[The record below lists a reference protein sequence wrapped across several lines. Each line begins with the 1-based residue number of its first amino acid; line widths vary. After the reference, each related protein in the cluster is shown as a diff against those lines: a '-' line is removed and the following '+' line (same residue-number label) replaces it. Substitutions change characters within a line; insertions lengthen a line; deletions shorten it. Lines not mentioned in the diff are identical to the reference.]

1 MAIIIDTGGAGTDT
15 YVELQASIARWMNRT
30 DLGADIPGFIANAES
45 RIATDLRV
53 RKMLVSLT
61 ISAAAGQGALLPPGW
76 LEFKSLAINGCPL
89 SYMPQEMLALR
100 STYQAGTPEA
110 YTVVGGEVLLSP
122 LPDVA
127 YSVDTVYYKKL
138 DPLFQ
143 SSSNWLLTDHPNVYL
158 YAALVEGALF
168 LKKPDEASTWA
179 SLYGGL
185 IESLRSEDARAAS
198 SGSTLR
204 MRRR

>member
-1 MAIIIDTGGAGTDT
+1 MAIVIDTGTAGIDT
-15 YVELQASIARWMNRT
+15 YDDLKAAVARWMNRT

-53 RKMLVSLT
+53 RKMLVSMTLN
-61 ISAAAGQGALLPPGW
+61 AAAGQGALLPPGW
-76 LEFKSLAINGCPL
+76 LEFKSLAIDGCPL
-89 SYMPQEMLALR
+89 SFMPQEMLALR
-100 STYQAGTPEA
+100 STYQAGTPQS
-110 YTVVGGEVLLSP
+110 YTTVGSEVLLNP

-127 YSVDTVYYKKL
+127 YSVDTVYYKKI

-158 YAALVEGALF
+158 YAAMVEGALF
-168 LKKPDEASTWA
+168 LKKPDEAATWA
-179 SLYGGL
+179 GLYGGL
-185 IESLRSEDARAAS
+185 IESLRSEDARATS

>member
-1 MAIIIDTGGAGTDT
+1 MAIVIDTGTAGTDT

-30 DLGADIPGFIANAES
+30 DLGADIPGFIANAEA

-53 RKMLVSLT
+53 RKMLVSLP
-61 ISAAAGQGALLPPGW
+61 ISAAAGQNALLPPGW
-76 LEFKSLAINGCPL
+76 LEFKSLSINGCPL
-89 SYMPQEMLALR
+89 SYMPQEMLAER
-100 STYQAGTPEA
+100 SNFIAGVPDV
-110 YTVVGGEVLLSP
+110 YSIVGSDVLLNP

-127 YSVDTVYYKKL
+127 YSIDTVYYKRI

-143 SSSNWLLTDHPNVYL
+143 SSTNWLLTDHPNVYL
-158 YAALVEGALF
+158 YAALTEGALF
-168 LKKPDEASTWA
+168 LKKPDEAQTWA
-179 SLYGGL
+179 ALYGGL
-185 IESLRSEDARAAS
+185 IESLRSEDARATS

>member
-1 MAIIIDTGGAGTDT
+1 MAIVIDTGTAAAGT
-15 YVELQASIARWMNRT
+15 YEELKTEVARWMNRT
-30 DLGADIPGFIANAES
+30 DLGADIPGFIAHAEA

-53 RKMLVSLT
+53 RRMLVSL
-61 ISAAAGQGALLPPGW
+61 SVNAAAGEGALLPPGW

-89 SYMPQEMLALR
+89 SYMPQEMLAR
-100 STYQAGTPEA
+100 YSSYTAGTPEA
-110 YTVVGGEVLLSP
+110 YTIVGDEVLLNP

-127 YSVDTVYYKKL
+127 YSIDTVYYKRFA
-138 DPLFQ
+138 PLFQ
-143 SSSNWLLTDHPNVYL
+143 SGSNWLLVDYPNVYL

-168 LKKPDEASTWA
+168 LKKPDEAATWA
-179 SLYGGL
+179 KLYGGL
-185 IESLRSEDARAAS
+185 IESLRSDDARATS

>member
-1 MAIIIDTGGAGTDT
+1 MAIVIDTGTAGTDT
-15 YVELQASIARWMNRT
+15 YDELKSSIARWMNRT
-30 DLGADIPGFIANAES
+30 DLGTDIPGFVVNAEA

-61 ISAAAGQGALLPPGW
+61 LNAPAGAGAPLPAGW

-100 STYQAGTPEA
+100 GSYQAGTPEV
-110 YTVVGGEVLLSP
+110 YTIVGSDVLLNP

-127 YSVDTVYYKKL
+127 YSVDTVYYKRI

-143 SSSNWLLTDHPNVYL
+143 SSTNWLLTEHPNVYL

-168 LKKPDEASTWA
+168 LKKPDEAATWA
-179 SLYGGL
+179 QLYGGL
-185 IESLRSEDARAAS
+185 IESLRSEDARATS

>member
-1 MAIIIDTGGAGTDT
+1 MAIVIDTGTAGTDT
-15 YVELQASIARWMNRT
+15 YIELQASVARWMNRT

-61 ISAAAGQGALLPPGW
+61 LNAAAGQGALLPAGW
-76 LEFKSLAINGCPL
+76 LEFKSLAVNGCPL
-89 SYMPQEMLALR
+89 SFMPPEVLAER
-100 STYQAGTPEA
+100 RDYQAGQPEY
-110 YTVVGGEVLLSP
+110 YTIVGSEVLLNP

-127 YSVDTVYYKKL
+127 HSIDTIYYKRL

-158 YAALVEGALF
+158 YAALTEGALF
-168 LKKPDEASTWA
+168 LKKPDEAATWA
-179 SLYGGL
+179 ALYGGL

>member
-1 MAIIIDTGGAGTDT
+1 MAIVIDTGTGGTDT
-15 YVELQASIARWMNRT
+15 YTELQASIARWMNRT
-30 DLGADIPGFIANAES
+30 DLGADIPTFIAHAES

-53 RKMLVSLT
+53 RKMLTSLT
-61 ISAAAGQGALLPPGW
+61 LNAAAGQGAALPAGW
-76 LEFKSLAINGCPL
+76 LEFKSLGVNGNVL
-89 SYMPQEMLALR
+89 SYMAPELLAERGHYQPGEPQV
-100 STYQAGTPEA
+100 
-110 YTVVGGEVLLSP
+110 YTIVGGDVLLNP

-127 YSVDTVYYKKL
+127 YSIDTVYYKRL

-158 YAALVEGALF
+158 YAALTEGALF
-168 LKKPDEASTWA
+168 LKKPDEAATWA
-179 SLYGGL
+179 GLYGGL
-185 IESLRSEDARAAS
+185 VESLRSEDKRATS

>member
-1 MAIIIDTGGAGTDT
+1 MAIVIDTGTAGTDT
-15 YVELQASIARWMNRT
+15 YTELQASIARWMNRT
-30 DLGADIPGFIANAES
+30 DLGADIPGFIAGAES

-53 RKMLVSLT
+53 RKMLVSAT
-61 ISAAAGQGALLPPGW
+61 MSAAAGAGALLPPGW
-76 LEFKSLAINGCPL
+76 LEFKSLAIDGCPL
-89 SYMPQEMLALR
+89 SYMPQELLALR
-100 STYQAGTPEA
+100 GTSQAGTPET
-110 YTVVGGEVLLSP
+110 YTIVGSEVLLNP
-122 LPDVA
+122 TPDVA
-127 YSVDTVYYKKL
+127 YSIDTVYYKKL

-179 SLYGGL
+179 GLYGGL
-185 IESLRSEDARAAS
+185 IESLRSEDARASS